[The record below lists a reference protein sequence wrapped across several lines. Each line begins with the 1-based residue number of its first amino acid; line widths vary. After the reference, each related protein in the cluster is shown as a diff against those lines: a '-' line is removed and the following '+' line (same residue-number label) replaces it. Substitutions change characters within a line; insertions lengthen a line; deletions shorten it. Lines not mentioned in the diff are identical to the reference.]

1 MIDTQL
7 PFSASR
13 HSPVS
18 LSSSRWA
25 SRWSSSQ
32 RASATSL
39 FPAKTRRSS
48 GMAKQAPTFPFPP
61 LLHLQRRNENGPL
74 PLGGS
79 SWSSEMDGSSND
91 GRRGGVPASE
101 PRLPLCFRRKRDAAA
116 AWRSKL
122 PPSRFPREAVRG
134 ARRWTAAATMG
145 VAVEFQQASLGYLS
159 VSGENAT
166 QQRHGEASSHLPVSP
181 ASPSST
187 TE

>member
-79 SWSSEMDGSSND
+79 SWSSEMDGSSN
-91 GRRGGVPASE
+91 GE
-101 PRLPLCFRRKRDAAA
+101 
-116 AWRSKL
+116 AWRLS
-122 PPSRFPREAVRG
+122 PFR
-134 ARRWTAAATMG
+134 TAMA
-145 VAVEFQQASLGYLS
+145 
-159 VSGENAT
+159 
-166 QQRHGEASSHLPVSP
+166 EASGGGGDSVTLFRCVRWQG
-181 ASPSST
+181 ALRKDLVRLLCIVT
-187 TE
+187 QGTD